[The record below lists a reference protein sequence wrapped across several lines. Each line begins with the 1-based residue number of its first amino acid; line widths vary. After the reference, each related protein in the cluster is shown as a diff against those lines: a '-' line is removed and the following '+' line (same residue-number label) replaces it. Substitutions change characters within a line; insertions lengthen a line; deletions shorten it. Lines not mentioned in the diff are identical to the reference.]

1 MKIGYSIPSNQGVED
16 PNALV
21 QLAVLAEKLGCSS
34 VWASEHLFH
43 SSYIAERLGDLPY
56 WEPLTILTA
65 VASASVVSAMVVTCT
80 PFRPHASAI
89 LA

>member
-34 VWASEHLFH
+34 VWAS
-43 SSYIAERLGDLPY
+43 
-56 WEPLTILTA
+56 
-65 VASASVVSAMVVTCT
+65 
-80 PFRPHASAI
+80 
-89 LA
+89 